1 MKKLL
6 IPAII
11 LLSGIVSC
19 RKEVPNYPEG
29 YDRIY
34 YSYFDYIYDDLGNP
48 TLSSQTITLDKAS
61 EDQVEIGVKFMSAI
75 ERDFDIEV
83 RMYIRN
89 SSWFLSKMKAGN
101 LTQEDLAVPG
111 VDFTILDEEGNA
123 LTPVRTDSLMYYSL
137 TFPNAKKETRK
148 LYLKSL
154 NNQVYQNQR
163 YAWLSLCLTY
173 PSYETEE
180 ELKTNV
186 INHVEDNYQVNTIT
200 KSWLRS
206 IIIK

>member
-11 LLSGIVSC
+11 LLAGIVSC

-48 TLSSQTITLDKAS
+48 TLSSQTITLDKNS
-61 EDQVEIGVKFMSAI
+61 ENPIEIGVKFMSAI
-75 ERDFDIEV
+75 EREFDVEV
-83 RMYIRN
+83 RMYVRN
-89 SSWFLSKMKAGN
+89 SPWFLGKVKAGN
-101 LTQEDLAVPG
+101 LTQDDLAVPG
-111 VDFTILDEEGNA
+111 LDFAILDENGNA
-123 LTPVRTDSLMYYSL
+123 LSPVRADSLMYYSIK
-137 TFPNAKKETRK
+137 FPNAKKETRK

-154 NNQVYQNQR
+154 DNQAYSNQR
-163 YAWLSLCLTY
+163 YAWFSLALTY
-173 PSYETEE
+173 PSYDTEE